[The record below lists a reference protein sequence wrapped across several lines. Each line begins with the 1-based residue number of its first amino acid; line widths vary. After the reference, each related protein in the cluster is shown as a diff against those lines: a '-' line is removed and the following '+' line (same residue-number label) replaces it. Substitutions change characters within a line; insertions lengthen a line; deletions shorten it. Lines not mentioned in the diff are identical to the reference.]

1 MAVEQFAVVA
11 PQVHAAALAVS
22 EHRAIGAFAPAR
34 PFAVAERLEAVL
46 PHVPEPIPVD
56 VSLMVVGAD
65 RRAPRNGPVDT
76 DRSHRNTR
84 GALVEMVADLGL
96 VTAQEAFAG
105 IADLDP
111 ALLPRAADELQHLPE
126 LGVGHPQRRVV
137 LGTPHRENREE
148 PPVAHPL
155 RKEHVAEG
163 LQLRDHRPRDAGDH
177 VVRQRGFT
185 HDHPHGLQRAV
196 VTAGIAADIVVFA
209 LETVEAHRNRFQPRV
224 EQTAETFRGQGHAVG
239 HHAPRVAAARDLG
252 ARLLQVRADEH
263 LAARED
269 DQHVGGIDVGRHLLV
284 EHLQKISQRHVRHAG
299 VHPAVAA
306 AMAAREVAAQRTF
319 PEERIEPV
327 LGDSRGVKVG
337 KNIDYVAGWYFKA
350 SKFMANSLI
359 KTAFVS
365 TNSIT
370 QGEQVSAVW
379 QPMYKFFNIHIDFA
393 YRTFRWDSEANLK
406 AHVHCVII
414 GFSCALNSSAKVL
427 YTSDSRQLTDNI
439 NPYLLAGPTVFINR
453 QSRPI
458 SDVPPIHR
466 GSQPTDNGNFILT
479 NEEKDELLQKEPQA
493 APFIRPYMMGK
504 DFIVRHPRYCIWLV
518 GANPTILKKCP
529 QILQRV
535 QKVRD
540 FRLNSKKAATRI
552 KANTPMLFDEIHDS
566 STDYV
571 AIPKVSSE
579 RRRYIPMD
587 YVSSDV
593 ISGDKLFMMPNA
605 SLYHFGV
612 LNSNVHMAW
621 MRAVGG
627 RLKSDYSYSNTIV
640 YNNFPWPTS
649 TDQQREKIE
658 QTARKILDAR
668 ELYPDSSLAD
678 LYDPLTMPPELLKAH
693 TENNKV
699 VMAAYGFTTKMS
711 EEDCVAEL
719 MKLYQKLIKAEKRR

>member
-1 MAVEQFAVVA
+1 MFESTLNPETRRSGGMHYTSIENIHKVIDPLFLDELQEEFETIQAYKTLDIKRKRLMDFQEK
-11 PQVHAAALAVS
+11 LA
-22 EHRAIGAFAPAR
+22 HLKF
-34 PFAVAERLEAVL
+34 
-46 PHVPEPIPVD
+46 
-56 VSLMVVGAD
+56 
-65 RRAPRNGPVDT
+65 
-76 DRSHRNTR
+76 
-84 GALVEMVADLGL
+84 
-96 VTAQEAFAG
+96 
-105 IADLDP
+105 LDP
-111 ALLPRAADELQHLPE
+111 ACGSGNFLTETYLSLRRLENKVLQVLFGEGQGVLGIAASDIIKVSIQQFYGIEINDFAVTVAKTALWIAESQMLEETKNIIYGLDGDFLPLKTYVNITEDNALRIDWNDVISADELNYIMGNPPF
-126 LGVGHPQRRVV
+126 VGYAYQS
-137 LGTPHRENREE
+137 
-148 PPVAHPL
+148 
-155 RKEHVAEG
+155 KEQKE
-163 LQLRDHRPRDAGDH
+163 
-177 VVRQRGFT
+177 
-185 HDHPHGLQRAV
+185 
-196 VTAGIAADIVVFA
+196 
-209 LETVEAHRNRFQPRV
+209 
-224 EQTAETFRGQGHAVG
+224 
-239 HHAPRVAAARDLG
+239 DLIQITLDMG
-252 ARLLQVRADEH
+252 
-263 LAARED
+263 
-269 DQHVGGIDVGRHLLV
+269 
-284 EHLQKISQRHVRHAG
+284 
-299 VHPAVAA
+299 
-306 AMAAREVAAQRTF
+306 
-319 PEERIEPV
+319 
-327 LGDSRGVKVG
+327 KVG

>member
-1 MAVEQFAVVA
+1 MV
-11 PQVHAAALAVS
+11 LAV
-22 EHRAIGAFAPAR
+22 
-34 PFAVAERLEAVL
+34 
-46 PHVPEPIPVD
+46 
-56 VSLMVVGAD
+56 
-65 RRAPRNGPVDT
+65 
-76 DRSHRNTR
+76 
-84 GALVEMVADLGL
+84 
-96 VTAQEAFAG
+96 
-105 IADLDP
+105 
-111 ALLPRAADELQHLPE
+111 
-126 LGVGHPQRRVV
+126 
-137 LGTPHRENREE
+137 
-148 PPVAHPL
+148 
-155 RKEHVAEG
+155 
-163 LQLRDHRPRDAGDH
+163 
-177 VVRQRGFT
+177 
-185 HDHPHGLQRAV
+185 
-196 VTAGIAADIVVFA
+196 
-209 LETVEAHRNRFQPRV
+209 
-224 EQTAETFRGQGHAVG
+224 
-239 HHAPRVAAARDLG
+239 
-252 ARLLQVRADEH
+252 
-263 LAARED
+263 
-269 DQHVGGIDVGRHLLV
+269 
-284 EHLQKISQRHVRHAG
+284 
-299 VHPAVAA
+299 
-306 AMAAREVAAQRTF
+306 
-319 PEERIEPV
+319 
-327 LGDSRGVKVG
+327 
-337 KNIDYVAGWYFKA
+337 
-350 SKFMANSLI
+350 
-359 KTAFVS
+359 
-365 TNSIT
+365 
-370 QGEQVSAVW
+370 
-379 QPMYKFFNIHIDFA
+379 
-393 YRTFRWDSEANLK
+393 
-406 AHVHCVII
+406 
-414 GFSCALNSSAKVL
+414 NSSAKVL

-649 TDQQREKIE
+649 TDQQKEKIE